1 MPEAGSNRGG
11 ICFVAPNAYPILAG
25 DRKIPVAGGAEVQQ
39 SLLAREFAARG
50 YRVAMVSLDFGQP
63 ASVKIDG
70 VEVIRACAPDAGMP
84 VLRFIHPR
92 LTSLWKAMKRA
103 DADLYYQ
110 RSAGALTGMVVAFAR
125 AHRRACVYAAA
136 SDADFDASLPSIP
149 YLRDRLLFRWGVR
162 NATAV
167 AVQNAAQLVACR
179 SVHSRVA
186 SLIANCH
193 PLRDASAKHGGHVL
207 WAGSLRQHKRPLE
220 VVLCAQRCPQLRFR
234 IVGDGDANLM
244 AALRSAAAR
253 LTNLEVIGFVPFV
266 EVEQHFDGAF
276 ALLNTSVAE
285 GFPNTFLQAWARGVP
300 TVSYVGPGVQF
311 DGRQIGKTCD
321 SVEALARQLHRWH
334 AMPEDWCS
342 AGADARRYVALH
354 AGVGRTASA
363 YESLF
368 LDIAPAMMKSK
379 RIPQRV
385 A

>member
-1 MPEAGSNRGG
+1 MADVAPHRGG

-25 DRKIPVAGGAEVQQ
+25 DRKIRFAGGAEVQQ

-63 ASVKIDG
+63 ACVMIDG
-70 VEVIRACAPDAGMP
+70 VEVIRACAPDAGIP

-92 LTSLWKAMKRA
+92 LTSLWRAMKCA

-136 SDADFDASLPSIP
+136 SDADFDESPRFIP

-167 AVQNAAQLVACR
+167 AVQNAAQLAACR
-179 SVHSRVA
+179 RVHSRAA
-186 SLIANCH
+186 SLIGNCH
-193 PLRDASAKHGGHVL
+193 PPRDASAEHAGHVL
-207 WAGSLRQHKRPLE
+207 WAGSVRQHKRPLE
-220 VVLCAQRCPQLRFR
+220 VVSCAERCPDLRFR
-234 IVGDGDANLM
+234 MVGDGDADLM

-253 LTNLEVIGFVPFV
+253 LTNLEVIGFVPFA
-266 EVEQHFDGAF
+266 EVDQHFDGAF
-276 ALLNTSVAE
+276 ALLNTSPAE

-321 SVEALARQLHRWH
+321 SVEASARQLHRWR
-334 AMPEDWCS
+334 AMPEEWRS

-354 AGVGRTASA
+354 AGVGGAASA

-379 RIPQRV
+379 RIPQGV